1 MATIPRTYLT
11 TSKSELPNIPIKNG
25 QVISIW
31 DSDEVFYDV
40 PDNGTPDGNPVRRK
54 ISGVRVVS
62 DLPGISDAM
71 EGILYVYTP
80 ENDLPDLR
88 IWVSEDWLIVGNIT
102 DDVQVQTD
110 TSDGKFY
117 LTGTNS
123 ISDNAVGTLLK
134 NANIYVND
142 GDLYVDSG
150 ELYVRDGINK
160 GLIHANVDGNATT
173 ATSATS
179 AETAQI
185 ATSAITDNASTPNN
199 ITSYLHS
206 VEIDSV
212 TNDLTFTKG
221 DGTTTSVTLPNTE
234 YEVFNNTTDGLTPKT
249 SSSTPEDLILT
260 GTGWEENSNISVGS
274 ATIADAA
281 NNDEDG
287 DPIVSTYYADVSY
300 ATATGLT
307 LSSKDGTVTKSV
319 NLPISDYQVFTP
331 SKDGLVPKPS
341 GAGETNMFLRG
352 DGQWESVPVNI
363 YIGATALDDG
373 EAGLVPPA
381 DAGEMY
387 YFLRGDGNWG
397 TVFDTDYPGLV
408 PSPLLGDA
416 DLSLRA
422 DGTWQSASGDD
433 TKDTAGASQVEFGV
447 LTTDTFVGDGTT
459 TSFTLSENVIRI
471 NSVTVDDVEVT
482 EYTYSVENNS
492 IIFETAPADTSEIVV
507 IYTTS
512 EPEILYVIGA
522 KVQDGGNNSPIT
534 YSTNKV
540 YIQSNVL
547 YSNGNEVIDAVSQQD
562 MVNKTFNGSSLGSS
576 AFVQTSES
584 VTLTQV
590 TISDTFTG
598 DGETVDFTTNNQ
610 VLELDEVSVNG
621 IVKTIDVDYTF
632 DIATSTVTFMVAPV
646 APHYDLLTL
655 EPSDW
660 STDYASYFTKDE
672 NDQYINVEGV
682 ATYTTNIESD
692 WDLIGNNIW
701 KYEDN
706 TYVQIFTKPDNWDTK
721 YGDYFT
727 RSFVVPTFA
736 TDTYYELISEDI
748 VIKYLANDP
757 NYDTGNVPINSAVI
771 SYTNGRMASVQQDL
785 TRRVSTQVAAPTY
798 NEIQIDTFTGDGTT
812 VTFTLTKQAS
822 GISEVTIADVAT
834 TDYTFDSTNN
844 QITFTVAPGNGTSII
859 VSYTLTY
866 NVGDYVMYFNG
877 ETTSLYR
884 CNTPITAKEVFTP
897 THWDSVLLTALP
909 NRCYTSTEK
918 LVGTWIDNSDLYEQT
933 ITISNLVASTSQ
945 AVSHSIS
952 ADKIFIAG
960 GFTEYTVSNHKY
972 YGMLSTY
979 DTTASTEELRV
990 KVDDTNIVYVAGN
1003 DLSGATAYVTVR
1015 YTKPQT

>member
-11 TSKSELPNIPIKNG
+11 TSKAALPNIPIKNG

-123 ISDNAVGTLLK
+123 ISDNTVGTLLK
-134 NANIYVND
+134 NANVYVND

-150 ELYVRDGINK
+150 ELYVRDGINR

-173 ATSATS
+173 ATSATN
-179 AETAQI
+179 AETAQT
-185 ATSAITDNASTPNN
+185 ANSAVTDNAPTPNN

-221 DGTTTSVTLPNTE
+221 DGTTTAVTLPNTE

-274 ATIADAA
+274 ASNADNAT
-281 NNDEDG
+281 NDEDG

-307 LSSKDGTVTKSV
+307 LSSKDGTVTKSI
-319 NLPISDYQVFTP
+319 NLPISDYTVFTP
-331 SKDGLVPKPS
+331 STDGLVPKPS
-341 GAGETNMFLRG
+341 GVGETNKFLKGDGTWDSVPVNEYIGADALNPGEAGTVPPAAAGHTDDFLRG
-352 DGQWESVPVNI
+352 D
-363 YIGATALDDG
+363 AT
-373 EAGLVPPA
+373 
-381 DAGEMY
+381 
-387 YFLRGDGNWG
+387 WG
-397 TVFDTDYPGLV
+397 GTFNTSHPGLT
-408 PSPLLGDA
+408 PNPLLA
-416 DLSLRA
+416 DPSLSLRA
-422 DGTWQSASGDD
+422 DGSWQPSTNED
-433 TKDTAGASQVEFGV
+433 TKDTTGASQVQFGV
-447 LTTDTFVGDGTT
+447 LTTDSFTGDGTT
-459 TSFTLSENVIRI
+459 TSFTLSENVIMI
-471 NSVTVDDVEVT
+471 NSVTIDDVET
-482 EYTYSVENNS
+482 DDYTYDEEHNS
-492 IIFETAPADTSEIVV
+492 IVFETTPADTSAIV
-507 IYTTS
+507 ILYTTS

-522 KVQDGGNNSPIT
+522 KVQDGGNSSPVT

-540 YIQSNVL
+540 YIQSDVL

-598 DGETVDFTTNNQ
+598 DGETVDFTTNNP

-621 IVKTIDVDYTF
+621 EVKTIDVDYTF
-632 DIATSTVTFMVAPV
+632 DIATSTVTFTVAPL
-646 APHYDLLTL
+646 APHYDLLTV

-682 ATYTTNIESD
+682 ATYTTNVESD
-692 WDLIGNNIW
+692 WSLIGDNIW
-701 KYEDN
+701 EYEDN
-706 TYVQIFTKPDNWDTK
+706 AYIQIFTKPDNWDTN

-727 RSFVVPTFA
+727 RSFVAPTFA
-736 TDTYYELISEDI
+736 VDTYYELIPEDI
-748 VIKYLANDP
+748 VITYLANDP
-757 NYDTGNVPINSAVI
+757 NYDTGNVPTNGAVI
-771 SYTNGRMASVQQDL
+771 SYTNSRMASVQQDL
-785 TRRVSTQVAAPTY
+785 ARRIATQVAAPTY

-812 VTFTLTKQAS
+812 VTFTLSKQAS
-822 GISEVTIADVAT
+822 GISEVTIASTTT

-844 QITFTVAPGNGTSII
+844 QITFTVAPGNGTAIS

-866 NVGDYVMYFNG
+866 DVGDYVMYFNG
-877 ETTSLYR
+877 ENTLLYR
-884 CNTPITAKEVFTP
+884 CNTLITSKEVFTP
-897 THWDSVLLTALP
+897 AHWDSVLLTDLP

-933 ITISNLVASTSQ
+933 ITISNLVAAASQ
-945 AVSHSIS
+945 AVPHSIS
-952 ADKIFIAG
+952 ADKIFVVG

-990 KVDDTNIVYVAGN
+990 RVDDTNIVYMAGN